1 MNPHDRLRI
10 VLAEARQEWR
20 AFAYV
25 MQAHENHYIKRAGV
39 AGIRAR
45 AGINDQ
51 VASQHQLS
59 MIFSDESYLEYL
71 CYKTVLKD
79 AA

>member
-10 VLAEARQEWR
+10 VFAEAPQNWR

-25 MQAHENHYIKRAGV
+25 MQVHENHCIKRAGV

-45 AGINDQ
+45 ACG
-51 VASQHQLS
+51 
-59 MIFSDESYLEYL
+59 FEYSNHVML
-71 CYKTVLKD
+71 IVQAQMLF
-79 AA
+79 

>member
-1 MNPHDRLRI
+1 
-10 VLAEARQEWR
+10 
-20 AFAYV
+20 
-25 MQAHENHYIKRAGV
+25 MQVHENHYIKRAGV

-45 AGINDQ
+45 AGVNDQ